1 MAVTIS
7 VRVIITRIEADMKV
21 ILPASQ
27 KVEVLMLIIEAM
39 IMIITIVERDITVVH
54 IEVEAIP
61 QITGM
66 EDTGEEECT
75 PALEVLI
82 TEVIEVQNTEV
93 IEVQNTEATTMVEEA
108 EIKLMIQVWKILH
121 IDLIVIVLLVLVY
134 SGGALI
140 AEGML
145 LCGVVHIIE
154 VVHLTEKFRTI
165 QQVSYL

>member
-1 MAVTIS
+1 MAVT
-7 VRVIITRIEADMKV
+7 VRVRV

-27 KVEVLMLIIEAM
+27 KVEVLMLIIEVM

-54 IEVEAIP
+54 IEVEVIP

-66 EDTGEEECT
+66 EDIGEEECT
-75 PALEVLI
+75 PAIEVQIMEVIEVQI
-82 TEVIEVQNTEV
+82 TEVIEVQIT
-93 IEVQNTEATTMVEEA
+93 QATTMVEEA
-108 EIKLMIQVWKILH
+108 EIKLMIQVWKMLH
-121 IDLIVIVLLVLVY
+121 IDLIVLLVY
-134 SGGALI
+134 SGGVLI

>member
-1 MAVTIS
+1 MAVA
-7 VRVIITRIEADMKV
+7 VRVRV

-27 KVEVLMLIIEAM
+27 KVEVLMFIIEVM

-75 PALEVLI
+75 PAIEVQI
-82 TEVIEVQNTEV
+82 MEVIAVQTTEVIEVQNTEV
-93 IEVQNTEATTMVEEA
+93 TTMVEEA
-108 EIKLMIQVWKILH
+108 EIKLMIQVWKIFR
-121 IDLIVIVLLVLVY
+121 IDLIVLLVY
-134 SGGALI
+134 SGGVLI

>member
-1 MAVTIS
+1 MAVT
-7 VRVIITRIEADMKV
+7 VRVGV

-75 PALEVLI
+75 PAIEVQI
-82 TEVIEVQNTEV
+82 MEVIEVQNTEVIEVQNTEV

-121 IDLIVIVLLVLVY
+121 IDLIVLLVY

>member
-7 VRVIITRIEADMKV
+7 VRVIITRVEADMKV

-27 KVEVLMLIIEAM
+27 KVEVLMFIIEVM

-75 PALEVLI
+75 PAIEVQI

-93 IEVQNTEATTMVEEA
+93 TTMVEEA
-108 EIKLMIQVWKILH
+108 EIKLMIQVWKIFR
-121 IDLIVIVLLVLVY
+121 IDLIVLLVY
-134 SGGALI
+134 SGGVLI